1 MRLYNLL
8 QMPKE
13 RNTVAR
19 SFAFVQRE
27 RAVARREE
35 ETWGCDYG
43 EGKRALEMELARV
56 QSKEGLYRSQIMA
69 AA

>member
-1 MRLYNLL
+1 
-8 QMPKE
+8 MPKE
-13 RNTVAR
+13 RNAVAK

-43 EGKRALEMELARV
+43 EALRQRILTPN
-56 QSKEGLYRSQIMA
+56 SNPDP
-69 AA
+69 